1 MFAEVMTKSRLP
13 CLLRR
18 SVPYTRMSCYVLVW
32 DYTSCSSIHILNP
45 ALEDMREWK
54 GKGRRDN
61 TPSLLSSWVRHL
73 RRRQSCDPGEL
84 WLVDS
89 RRDIATW
96 RSRRRSDGQSARPQR
111 RDIWSVP
118 AAAAATTN
126 CVRAPPEQHIC
137 DISAANRSN
146 MDISYALRITT
157 ARRIIPFTYTT

>member
-1 MFAEVMTKSRLP
+1 MGEG
-13 CLLRR
+13 
-18 SVPYTRMSCYVLVW
+18 
-32 DYTSCSSIHILNP
+32 N
-45 ALEDMREWK
+45 

-73 RRRQSCDPGEL
+73 RRRQSSRDPGEL

-157 ARRIIPFTYTT
+157 ARRIIPFTYTTWSVRVYGNCSLPSVRFSRLLIIFISPIVGSSRKNKPLN